1 MDTEAQPDGQAARR
15 VDQPPTAD
23 PWVLAF
29 DGFDPADEGRRE
41 ALCAVGNGYLVTR
54 GAAPESRADGIHY
67 PGTYLAGCY
76 DRAASVLDGR
86 EVENEDLVNCPNW
99 LPLTFRVAGTEDW
112 FGADATTEVTS
123 QRLDLDLRRG
133 VLTRR
138 ALAVDA
144 LGHRTRLVQRRLAS
158 LAQPHLVAL
167 ETVLVPE
174 NWSGRLEVRS
184 ALDATVT
191 NTGVARYRGLTSR
204 HLDPVGQGTDGE
216 ELLWLRART
225 IGSPL
230 HLALAART
238 RLHRGGIR
246 LAADRQNELRDSWAA
261 QTITVDAAIGQAVT
275 VEKTVAVYTSR
286 DPAVD
291 DPLRAARRLVSRADG
306 FETLVRAH
314 AQRWEELWRRC
325 RTDVDFADVGALHLH
340 LFHLLQTYSEH
351 TADLDA
357 GIPARGWH
365 GEAYR
370 GHIFWDE
377 LFVLRTLNLRLPEL
391 SRAVLRYRYRR
402 LEAARQAARDAGYR
416 GAMYPWQSASD
427 GTEMAPRLHL
437 NPLSGRWL
445 ADRSHL
451 QRHVG
456 SAVAYNVW
464 QYYQAT
470 GDLDF
475 LATTGAEMLL
485 EIARFW
491 ADTATYDP
499 ERQRYTI
506 RGVMGP
512 DEYHDAYPQ
521 SERPGIDDN
530 TYTNVLASWVLARA
544 LDSLDVLPGYRR
556 DELRERLALDST
568 ELDRWQDVSR
578 RVHVPFHDGVLSQFA
593 GYEQLAELDWDGY
606 HNRYPD
612 IRRLDRILEAEG
624 DSVNRY
630 KASKQADVLMLYYLF
645 SPREMRDL
653 LRRLGYRAGHD
664 LLHRTVAYYL
674 PRTVHGSTLSSVV
687 HAWVLARSDRRASW
701 RFFRDALASDFQD
714 VQGGTTAEGIH
725 LGAMAGTVDLMQRCY
740 TGLETRQDAL
750 WLDPH
755 LPAPLGRLE
764 VELRYRGHWG
774 VVVTVT
780 RRQMTVS
787 LRPGQQV
794 PVQIGFRG
802 SLTTVRPGES
812 HTFTL

>member
-1 MDTEAQPDGQAARR
+1 MDSEDQSDEPAERAAE
-15 VDQPPTAD
+15 PD

-41 ALCAVGNGYLVTR
+41 ALCAVGNGYLVSR
-54 GAAPESRADGIHY
+54 GAAPESPADGVHY

-76 DRAASVLDGR
+76 DRVTSVLDGG

-99 LPLTFRVAGTEDW
+99 LPLTFRVAGTREW
-112 FGADATTEVTS
+112 FGGDTATEVRS

-138 ALAVDA
+138 ALVVDA
-144 LGHRTRLVQRRLAS
+144 LGRRTRLVQRRIAS

-167 ETVLVPE
+167 ETILVPE

-184 ALDATVT
+184 ALDGTVA

-204 HLDPVGQGTDGE
+204 HLTAVGQGTDGE
-216 ELLWLRART
+216 ELLWLQTRAT
-225 IGSPL
+225 GSPL
-230 HLALAART
+230 HVALAART
-238 RLHRGGIR
+238 RLHRDGIQPT
-246 LAADRQNELRDSWAA
+246 ADCQNEFRDGWAA
-261 QTITVDAAIGQAVT
+261 RTITVDAVTGQPVT
-275 VEKTVAVYTSR
+275 VEKTVAMYTSR

-291 DPLRAARRLVSRADG
+291 DPVRAAVRLASHADS
-306 FETLVRAH
+306 FEDLLRAH
-314 AQRWEELWRRC
+314 ALRWEELWRRC

-377 LFVLRTLNLRLPEL
+377 LFVLQTLNLRLPEL

-402 LEAARQAARDAGYR
+402 LDAARQAAREAGHR

-427 GTEMAPRLHL
+427 GTEKAPRLHL
-437 NPLSGRWL
+437 NPMSGRWL

-491 ADTATYDP
+491 ADTAAYDP
-499 ERQRYTI
+499 QQQRYTI

-512 DEYHDAYPQ
+512 DEYHDGYPQ

-544 LDSLDVLPGYRR
+544 LDSLDALPGYRR

-578 RVHVPFHDGVLSQFA
+578 RLHVPFHDGVLSQFA
-593 GYEQLAELDWDGY
+593 GYERLAELDWEEY
-606 HNRYPD
+606 RRRYPD

-645 SPREMRDL
+645 SAREMRDL
-653 LRRLGYRAGHD
+653 LRRLGYPAGHE
-664 LLHRTVAYYL
+664 LLHRTVDYYL

-687 HAWVLARSDRRASW
+687 HAWVLARSNRTASW
-701 RFFRDALASDFQD
+701 RFFREALAGDLHD

-755 LPAPLGRLE
+755 LPESLGRLE

-774 VVVTVT
+774 VVVTVA
-780 RRQMTVS
+780 RRQVTVS
-787 LRPGQQV
+787 LRPGQHI
-794 PVQIGFRG
+794 PVRIGFRG

-812 HTFTL
+812 RTFTL

>member
-1 MDTEAQPDGQAARR
+1 MDSEGQSDEPAER
-15 VDQPPTAD
+15 TAEPD

-41 ALCAVGNGYLVTR
+41 ALCAVGNGYLVSR
-54 GAAPESRADGIHY
+54 GAAPESRADGVHY

-76 DRAASVLDGR
+76 DRATSVLDGG

-99 LPLTFRVAGTEDW
+99 LPLTFRVAGTQAW
-112 FGADATTEVTS
+112 FGGDTATEVRS

-133 VLTRR
+133 LLTRQ
-138 ALAVDA
+138 ALVVDA
-144 LGHRTRLVQRRLAS
+144 LGHRTRLVQRRIAS

-174 NWSGRLEVRS
+174 NWSGRLEVRT
-184 ALDATVT
+184 ALDGTVA

-204 HLDPVGQGTDGE
+204 HLTAAGQGTDGE
-216 ELLWLRART
+216 ELLWLQTRAT
-225 IGSPL
+225 GSPL

-238 RLHRGGIR
+238 RLHCDGIQPT
-246 LAADRQNELRDSWAA
+246 ADRQNEFRDGWAA
-261 QTITVDAAIGQAVT
+261 QTLTVDAVTGRPVT
-275 VEKTVAVYTSR
+275 VEKTVALYTSR

-291 DPLRAARRLVSRADG
+291 DPVRTAVRLASHADR
-306 FETLVRAH
+306 FEDLLRAH
-314 AQRWEELWRRC
+314 ALRWEELWRRC

-377 LFVLRTLNLRLPEL
+377 LFVLQTLNLRLPEL

-402 LEAARQAARDAGYR
+402 LDAARQAAREAGHR

-427 GTEMAPRLHL
+427 GTEKAPRLHL

-491 ADTATYDP
+491 ADTAAYDAQ
-499 ERQRYTI
+499 RRRYTI

-512 DEYHDAYPQ
+512 DEYHDGYPQ

-544 LDSLDVLPGYRR
+544 LDSLDALPGYRR

-568 ELDRWQDVSR
+568 ELGRWQDVSR
-578 RVHVPFHDGVLSQFA
+578 RLHVPFHDGVLSQFA
-593 GYEQLAELDWDGY
+593 GYERLAELDWEGY
-606 HNRYPD
+606 RGRYPD

-645 SPREMRDL
+645 SAREMRDL
-653 LRRLGYRAGHD
+653 LRRLGYAAGHE
-664 LLHRTVAYYL
+664 LLHRTVDYYL

-687 HAWVLARSDRRASW
+687 HAWVLARSNRRASW
-701 RFFRDALASDFQD
+701 RFFHEALAGDLHD

-755 LPAPLGRLE
+755 LPESLGRLE

-774 VVVTVT
+774 VVVTVA
-780 RRQMTVS
+780 RRQVTVS
-787 LRPGQQV
+787 LRPGQHI
-794 PVQIGFRG
+794 PVRIGFRA

-812 HTFTL
+812 RTFTL